1 LPAPIRPNVRYG
13 SEPRHPRHSGG
24 AELLRSRRA
33 PEQSEQALCSPAIH
47 RGAGNPVTIATTYDE
62 SGGLSCVLCDLP
74 ESSFAAAYFRIGKS
88 AIRDCLI
95 GNGRA
100 EASVMYGR
108 ILTLLAV
115 LAIAL
120 FVPVTAFSQANAVD
134 LTNIFVNGGIAVD
147 RLLVY
152 QIGDIVLIRGRTG
165 DPAMAAEAGRF
176 AVRSGYRRV
185 ANLIE
190 IVPGIGDV
198 GIEIVAR
205 RLLEMSRELEGCTFQ
220 IDSTGGIL
228 RLRGQ
233 VAHEMQKGF
242 AIRLV
247 GRIDGVREVQSAL
260 TLPAAEDVKGRS

>member
-1 LPAPIRPNVRYG
+1 
-13 SEPRHPRHSGG
+13 
-24 AELLRSRRA
+24 
-33 PEQSEQALCSPAIH
+33 
-47 RGAGNPVTIATTYDE
+47 
-62 SGGLSCVLCDLP
+62 
-74 ESSFAAAYFRIGKS
+74 
-88 AIRDCLI
+88 
-95 GNGRA
+95 
-100 EASVMYGR
+100 MYAR
-108 ILTLLAV
+108 ILKLLAV

-120 FVPVTAFSQANAVD
+120 FVPVTAFSQVNAVD
-134 LTNIFVNGGIAVD
+134 LTNIFVKGGITVD

-152 QIGDIVLIRGRTG
+152 EIGDIVLIRGRTG
-165 DPAMAAEAGRF
+165 DPEMAAEAGRF
-176 AVRSGYRRV
+176 AVRSGYHRV

-205 RLLEMSRELEGCTFQ
+205 RRLEMSRELEGCSFQ

-247 GRIDGVREVQSAL
+247 GRIDGVREVQPAL
-260 TLPAAEDVKGRS
+260 TLTLPSAEDAKGRS